1 MFYLKYRNENY
12 FIVKNNKIII
22 TSYEKYYEFLK
33 EIFKINES
41 KDTNIEFNALKLN
54 TKNTLIVDLS
64 SIASATKIFNSE
76 NRLIN
81 EYIKASLENY
91 NMDYEKENSINFTI
105 NEIMK
110 NLYKEL
116 QLENVEIDILKL
128 IKSHTNFSIN
138 NNEDFLVVLNEIV
151 KSEDLKNIF
160 IIYKKGI
167 LDFLKLNELEYI
179 KNEKII
185 LFEICDSNSKFKDD
199 DNILFFDKDIYQ
211 ITYNNLVDLILSKSK
226 IRDLNRELFEFLLNH
241 IFFYSI
247 NKKEVDIMRKHL
259 KEIIIINDVLNKEFK
274 INLMDT
280 LDYI

>member
-1 MFYLKYRNENY
+1 M
-12 FIVKNNKIII
+12 
-22 TSYEKYYEFLK
+22 
-33 EIFKINES
+33 
-41 KDTNIEFNALKLN
+41 
-54 TKNTLIVDLS
+54 IVDLS

>member
-64 SIASATKIFNSE
+64 SIASATKIFDSE
-76 NRLIN
+76 NRIIN

-91 NMDYEKENSINFTI
+91 NIDYEKENTINLTI

-116 QLENVEIDILKL
+116 QTEDIEIDILKL

-167 LDFLKLNELEYI
+167 LDFFKLNELEYI